1 MTDHQL
7 DAEAENIRENLWI
20 FCLKRGLWPALF
32 APPSLSEADYLDIE
46 TGKKPIC
53 EREMRALAEHYKI
66 NPDSLSWPPDYS
78 LLLDAPTR
86 QLVDYSYTALTR
98 RQCGQLAS
106 FLNGFMVKRR

>member
-20 FCLKRGLWPALF
+20 FRLKRGLWPALF
-32 APPSLSEADYLDIE
+32 AHPFLSEDDYLDIE

-53 EREMRALAEHYKI
+53 EREMRGLAEHYKI
-66 NPDSLSWPPDYS
+66 DPDSLSRPPDYA
-78 LLLDAPTR
+78 LLLDTPTR
-86 QLVDYSYTALTR
+86 QLVDYSYTAFTR
-98 RQCGQLAS
+98 RQRGQFAS

>member
-7 DAEAENIRENLWI
+7 DAEPGKIRENLWI
-20 FCLKRGLWPALF
+20 FRLKRGLWPALF
-32 APPSLSEADYLDIE
+32 ARPFLSEDDYLDIE

-66 NPDSLSWPPDYS
+66 DPDSLSQPPDYA
-78 LLLDAPTR
+78 LLLDMPTR

-98 RQCGQLAS
+98 RLRGQFAS